1 MKRLVLIS
9 FAAVALAL
17 AGVSPRA
24 QMRVTP
30 LDMAQGHTA
39 LGLALRHLANVG
51 IVMEATAHPDDED
64 NGLLVMLNRGQ
75 GFRTAL
81 VTATRGNGGQ
91 NEIGPEIFEG
101 LGVLRTE
108 ELAALHRFDGAE
120 QYFTRAV
127 DFGFSFSI
135 DETFQK
141 WGRDEITADY
151 VRMIRTIR
159 PDVIFGM
166 SPTGNNGG
174 QHHNASAVIS
184 HDAYK
189 LAGDPAKYPEQIKDG
204 LRPWQAKKYYWTQG
218 FGPTAP
224 GTDDGK
230 LCRINSSVYDELLG
244 RTYSEIGTEA
254 RSMHKCQGMAQLLAL
269 PGPVTR
275 TYRLVETTIAG
286 QMQRDEKLLTDGI
299 DSSIASLAQ
308 YAGPSTLQQA
318 QGRPEGN
325 RGATGSGQA
334 ARPSKELVDGLAAIA
349 ANVRTAQQRF
359 DAGNDEGAVAP
370 LVAGLHAVRVL
381 RAQLRAMTIDDTA
394 KFEIDFRLRQK
405 EREFQQAIIVASE
418 LRLDALSDDGVV
430 VPGQDVKLSL
440 IVANNGPTEV
450 AIRQAKFDGF
460 SGGDGTC
467 TLNQVTAQQGFGG
480 GRGGRGGANAPPPV
494 PVASLR
500 KDVAGRCDVTM
511 KVPPAARVSEPYW
524 HRKGEEGR
532 YTFDDDAPFGLPFR
546 PTEFYGEVTLGFPG
560 APGGPAVEEVFG
572 AVPVQY
578 RYSGDIFSG
587 EKRTDLLIVPAL
599 SVRVS
604 PEVAIIP
611 ASSLRQPPPAVA
623 PAAGRGGRRGAPPA
637 AVQPAPAASA
647 GETREVRVTV
657 VNGLPGASESTVS
670 LELPQG
676 WTSAPAEQPLKL
688 ARSDESQT
696 LRFLVKPPIGTK
708 AGEYRVRALVKQG
721 GATYDR
727 GYQVIEYPH
736 IRRQHIYDAASTTI
750 KVIDVNTTPNLTIG
764 YVMGVGDQVP
774 PAIEQLGAKVEFIS
788 ADDLAWGNLSRFDAI
803 VTGVRAYE
811 RRADLRANNA
821 RLLEYV
827 NNGGTMI
834 VQYNKFEFNDAQ
846 YGPYPAKVSN
856 DRVTDEHAPVK
867 IANENSALLNAPNRI
882 NDETWNGWV
891 QERGLYFLGADHD
904 SRYKDLLEIA
914 DGFEFN
920 PGVKKGA
927 LVEAQYGKGRW
938 VYVGLGLWRELPAG
952 VDGAYQLLA
961 NLVSLGKTANLQPPV
976 QPSGPSSGRGR

>member
-1 MKRLVLIS
+1 MQRFVLVS
-9 FAAVALAL
+9 AAVCVLAV
-17 AGVSPRA
+17 AAVA
-24 QMRVTP
+24 QMRVAP

-39 LGLALRHLANVG
+39 LGLVLRHLGNVG

-127 DFGFSFSI
+127 DFGYSFSI

-166 SPTGNNGG
+166 QPLGNNGG

-189 LAGDPAKYPEQIKDG
+189 LAGDSTKYPEQIREG
-204 LRPWQAKKYYWTQG
+204 LRPWQAKKYYWTAG
-218 FGPTAP
+218 AGTPP
-224 GTDDGK
+224 GGAAIK
-230 LCRINSSVYDELLG
+230 FCRINSSVYDELLG

-269 PGPVTR
+269 PGPQSR
-275 TYRLVETTIAG
+275 AYLLVESTNPG
-286 QMQRDEKLLTDGI
+286 LLEREENSLTEGI

-308 YAGPSTLQQA
+308 FALSPS
-318 QGRPEGN
+318 
-325 RGATGSGQA
+325 SGQA
-334 ARPSKELVDGLAAIA
+334 ARPPKELVDGLALLTTH
-349 ANVRTAQQRF
+349 VRTAQQRA
-359 DAGNDEGAVAP
+359 DAGNENGAVAP

-381 RAQLRAMTIDDTA
+381 RAQLRAMSISEA
-394 KFEIDFRLRQK
+394 GKFEIEFRLRQK
-405 EREFQQAIIVASE
+405 EREFQQAIIISNG
-418 LRLDALSDDGVV
+418 LRIDALSDDGVV

-440 IVANNGPTEV
+440 IVANNGANEV
-450 AIRQAKFDGF
+450 TIRQAKFSGF
-460 SGGDGTC
+460 AGDGAC
-467 TLNQVTAQQGFGG
+467 TLNQVTQQQGFGG
-480 GRGGRGGANAPPPV
+480 GRGGRGGRGGQNAPPPV
-494 PVASLR
+494 PVSTLK

-511 KVPPAARVSEPYW
+511 KIPPPARVSEPYW
-524 HRKGEEGR
+524 HRRGEDGR
-532 YTFDDDAPFGLPFR
+532 YTFDADAPFGLPFR

-560 APGGPAVEEVFG
+560 VPGGPAVEEVFG

-578 RYSGDIFSG
+578 RYGGDIFSG
-587 EKRTDLLIVPAL
+587 EKRSELLIVPAL
-599 SVRVS
+599 SVRVT

-611 ASSLRQPPPAVA
+611 ASSLRPPPPPPAV
-623 PAAGRGGRRGAPPA
+623 AAGRGGRRGAPPVA
-637 AVQPAPAASA
+637 APPAPAAASA
-647 GETREVRVTV
+647 GESREVRVTV

-670 LELPQG
+670 LELPAG
-676 WTSAPAEQPLKL
+676 WTSTPAEQPLKL

-750 KVIDVNTTPNLTIG
+750 KVIDVNTLPNLTIG

-774 PAIEQLGAKVEFIS
+774 SAIEQLGAKVEFIT
-788 ADDLAWGNLSRFDAI
+788 AEDLAWGNLSRFDAI

-827 NNGGTMI
+827 NNGGAVI

-867 IANENSALLNAPNRI
+867 IANENSPLLNAPNRI

-891 QERGLYFLGADHD
+891 QERGLYFLDADHD

-914 DGFEFN
+914 DGFELN

-961 NLVSLGKTANLQPPV
+961 NLVSLGKTSNLQPPA
-976 QPSGPSSGRGR
+976 QAPGPAAGRGR